1 MNTKVCL
8 RHRCVLYRTLM
19 ILFHPVR
26 YSLLVIKDCHIHG
39 AIVVDLVGLGD
50 VLIAIF
56 VPHYSWISSQRQIIC
71 ISIGL
76 HRIILLYIWIVRR
89 CKLTLRQL
97 LDIWMFGLRICY
109 FTLAIASDCW
119 RNVGFLQ

>member
-1 MNTKVCL
+1 
-8 RHRCVLYRTLM
+8 M

-26 YSLLVIKDCHIHG
+26 YSLLVIKDFHIHG
-39 AIVVDLVGLGD
+39 AMVVDLVGFGD

-109 FTLAIASDCW
+109 FTLAFASDC
-119 RNVGFLQ
+119 